1 MNEIKIYTNQISPS
15 VPCSESR
22 YFILYM
28 LFQSSDDNTMD
39 IKQDVHNASCFIL
52 VPDRWE
58 KRDGW
63 PSNCESINILV
74 HWYFKIQGSPDW
86 NSPWNGWFYSINTC
100 RRKITRIDN
109 QSWWKNTYYHRFQDC
124 LHSMKSWMEK
134 KMDVF
139 FYFKK
144 MGFFRLNILS
154 YDNVYKTF
162 YITFQFNKIVV
173 LRSLKW
179 VRIFI
184 YNLHKK

>member
-1 MNEIKIYTNQISPS
+1 
-15 VPCSESR
+15 
-22 YFILYM
+22 
-28 LFQSSDDNTMD
+28 
-39 IKQDVHNASCFIL
+39 
-52 VPDRWE
+52 
-58 KRDGW
+58 
-63 PSNCESINILV
+63 
-74 HWYFKIQGSPDW
+74 
-86 NSPWNGWFYSINTC
+86 
-100 RRKITRIDN
+100 
-109 QSWWKNTYYHRFQDC
+109 
-124 LHSMKSWMEK
+124 MEK

-139 FYFKK
+139 FYLKK

>member
-74 HWYFKIQGSPDW
+74 HWYFKIQGILLGMVGFIPLTRVE
-86 NSPWNGWFYSINTC
+86 GILRALIIN
-100 RRKITRIDN
+100 RGEKIRIIIDFRIVFTL
-109 QSWWKNTYYHRFQDC
+109 WRVEWK
-124 LHSMKSWMEK
+124 KKWMY
-134 KMDVF
+134 F
-139 FYFKK
+139 F
-144 MGFFRLNILS
+144 IL
-154 YDNVYKTF
+154 K
-162 YITFQFNKIVV
+162 
-173 LRSLKW
+173 KW
-179 VRIFI
+179 VF
-184 YNLHKK
+184 LD

>member
-1 MNEIKIYTNQISPS
+1 MRSAFLLMNEIKIYTNQISPS

-74 HWYFKIQGSPDW
+74 HWYFKIQGILLGMVGFIPLTRVE
-86 NSPWNGWFYSINTC
+86 GKLRALIIN
-100 RRKITRIDN
+100 RGKKIRIIIDFRIVFTL
-109 QSWWKNTYYHRFQDC
+109 WIVEWK
-124 LHSMKSWMEK
+124 KKWMY
-134 KMDVF
+134 F
-139 FYFKK
+139 F
-144 MGFFRLNILS
+144 I
-154 YDNVYKTF
+154 
-162 YITFQFNKIVV
+162 
-173 LRSLKW
+173 
-179 VRIFI
+179 
-184 YNLHKK
+184 

>member
-1 MNEIKIYTNQISPS
+1 MRSAFLLMNEIKIYTNQISPS

-74 HWYFKIQGSPDW
+74 HWYFKIQGILLGMVGFIPLTRVE
-86 NSPWNGWFYSINTC
+86 GILRALIIN
-100 RRKITRIDN
+100 RGEKIRIIIDFRIVFTL
-109 QSWWKNTYYHRFQDC
+109 WIVEWK
-124 LHSMKSWMEK
+124 KKWMY
-134 KMDVF
+134 F
-139 FYFKK
+139 F
-144 MGFFRLNILS
+144 I
-154 YDNVYKTF
+154 
-162 YITFQFNKIVV
+162 
-173 LRSLKW
+173 
-179 VRIFI
+179 
-184 YNLHKK
+184 